1 MVKRI
6 IFDIDNTLILFK
18 DDFIKYYAEIF
29 PDKDL
34 KKAKEVYDA
43 LEFYE
48 DEEDIYSEEAMLNF
62 LNRKLDYDFDINM
75 IKKINKE
82 VAEKWVDKP
91 DKDIIS
97 TFEYLSK
104 KYEIYAL
111 TNWFTDAQKRR
122 LDKFGILKYFTKV
135 IGTDMVKIKPNK
147 EAYLMASNG
156 LKMEDCLFIGDSP
169 KKDLDVP
176 YQMGAK
182 VIHFD
187 NNYKNNTEYPKIR
200 EIKELKN
207 IL

>member
-1 MVKRI
+1 MIKRI

-18 DDFIKYYAEIF
+18 DSFAYSYAEIF

-48 DEEDIYSEEAMLNF
+48 DEEDIYTEEKMLNF
-62 LNRKLDYDFDINM
+62 LNRKLNYSFTIDM
-75 IKKINKE
+75 IKKINEE
-82 VAEKWVDKP
+82 VAENWVNEKNQELIDTLK
-91 DKDIIS
+91 
-97 TFEYLSK
+97 YLSE

-111 TNWFTDAQKRR
+111 TNWFTKTQKRR
-122 LDKFGILKYFTKV
+122 LEKMDILQCFDKV
-135 IGTDMVKIKPNK
+135 IGTDIVKIKPHK
-147 EAYLMASNG
+147 EAYLLASQG
-156 LKMEDCLFIGDSP
+156 IKIEECLFVGDSAR
-169 KKDLDVP
+169 KDLDVP

-187 NNYKNNTEYPKIR
+187 NNYQNNNDYPKIR
-200 EIKELKN
+200 NIKELKN

>member
-1 MVKRI
+1 MIKRI

-18 DDFIKYYAEIF
+18 DEFIKYYAEIF

-34 KKAKEVYDA
+34 KKAKEVYDV

-48 DEEDIYSEEAMLNF
+48 DEENIYSEEAMLSF
-62 LNRKLDYDFDINM
+62 LNRKLDYNFDINM

-82 VAEKWVDKP
+82 VAENWVNEP
-91 DKDIIS
+91 DEDIIS
-97 TFEYLSK
+97 TFEYLSQ

-122 LDKFGILKYFTKV
+122 LEKFGILKYFTKV

-147 EAYLMASNG
+147 EAYLMASRG
-156 LKMEDCLFIGDSP
+156 LKMEECLFIGDSP
-169 KKDLDVP
+169 KKDLDGP

-187 NNYKNNTEYPKIR
+187 NNYKNNTKYQKIR

>member
-1 MVKRI
+1 MIKRI
-6 IFDIDNTLILFK
+6 IFDIDNTLIIFK
-18 DDFIKYYAEIF
+18 DEFINSYADIF

-48 DEEDIYSEEAMLNF
+48 DEEEIYNEEAMLKF
-62 LNRKLDYDFDINM
+62 LNRKLNYNFDINM
-75 IKKINKE
+75 VKKINEE
-82 VAEKWVDKP
+82 VAEKWVNEP
-91 DKDIIS
+91 DKDMID
-97 TFEYLSK
+97 TFKYLK
-104 KYEIYAL
+104 EKYEIYAL
-111 TNWFTDAQKRR
+111 TNWFTKPQKRR
-122 LDKFGILKYFTKV
+122 LEKIGILKYFDKV

-147 EAYLMASNG
+147 EAYLMASEG
-156 LKMEDCLFIGDSP
+156 QKIEECLFIGDSP

-182 VIHFD
+182 VICFNNAD
-187 NNYKNNTEYPKIR
+187 NNTNYQSIE

>member
-18 DDFIKYYAEIF
+18 DEFIKYYAEIF
-29 PDKDL
+29 PDTDL
-34 KKAKEVYDA
+34 KKAKEVYDI
-43 LEFYE
+43 LEYYE
-48 DEEDIYSEEAMLNF
+48 DEEDIYSEEKVLNF
-62 LNRKLDYDFDINM
+62 LNRHMNYNFNINM
-75 IKKINKE
+75 VRKLNNE
-82 VAEKWVDKP
+82 YAEKWVDVP
-91 DKDIIS
+91 DKEIIS

-111 TNWFTDAQKRR
+111 TNWFTGSQKRR
-122 LDKFGILKYFTKV
+122 LEKMEILKYFTKV
-135 IGTDMVKIKPNK
+135 IGADMVKIKPNK
-147 EAYLMASNG
+147 EAYLMVSSG
-156 LKMEDCLFIGDSP
+156 LKMEECLFVGDSP

-182 VIHFD
+182 VIYFD
-187 NNYKNNTEYPKIR
+187 NNYKNDREYPKIR